1 MGEHTLKQHRRMC
14 KELLHPKYK
23 KVEPEGVMKNKNKH
37 THTTF
42 SRKSFPYIPLSR
54 TTFINTVKN
63 FWTNQNGISKE
74 IDSPLIIQ
82 SALIWSTTFCST
94 FFFFFI
100 WEEIFLPHPPRK
112 LLLRTQTQS
121 EEGPRSWSY
130 PRALPSRSTFRA
142 RAPELHWDLSARD
155 LPQNSQINPVP

>member
-94 FFFFFI
+94 FFFFFYLRRDFSASPPQKAAAKNTDPKRGGTK
-100 WEEIFLPHPPRK
+100 ELELPTSAPFQIYFQSKSTWASLRSECQRSPPK
-112 LLLRTQTQS
+112 LT
-121 EEGPRSWSY
+121 
-130 PRALPSRSTFRA
+130 
-142 RAPELHWDLSARD
+142 
-155 LPQNSQINPVP
+155 N